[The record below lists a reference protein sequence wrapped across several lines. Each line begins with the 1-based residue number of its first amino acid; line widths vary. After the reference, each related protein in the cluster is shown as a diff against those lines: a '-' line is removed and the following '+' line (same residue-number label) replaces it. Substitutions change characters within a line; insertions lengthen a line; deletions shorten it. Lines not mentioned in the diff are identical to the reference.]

1 MQRKI
6 EKARRSEEKRNDET
20 KEVGKGE
27 QVFPLSFSFSYLR
40 KKGSVKYSGREDSRV
55 LRGVLYINGCG
66 PCSRFEELVGRGDD
80 RDRRGGEPR
89 VAR

>member
-27 QVFPLSFSFSYLR
+27 QVFPLFLFLIS
-40 KKGSVKYSGREDSRV
+40 
-55 LRGVLYINGCG
+55 
-66 PCSRFEELVGRGDD
+66 EEER
-80 RDRRGGEPR
+80 
-89 VAR
+89 